1 MSTRFEIKSKE
12 KQIQD
17 IVKQDALDRY
27 EKIRNDLEDK
37 ISKN

>member
-17 IVKQDALDRY
+17 IVKQDAYDRY
-27 EKIRNDLEDK
+27 EKIRTDLENK